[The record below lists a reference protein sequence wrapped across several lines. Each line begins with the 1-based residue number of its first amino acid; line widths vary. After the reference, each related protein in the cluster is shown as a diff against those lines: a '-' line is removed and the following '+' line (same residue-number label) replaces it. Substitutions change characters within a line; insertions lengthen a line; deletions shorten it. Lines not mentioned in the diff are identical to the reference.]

1 MAFNPS
7 SSFVMPLTE
16 GFDASTAGM
25 SAFDPG
31 KNAALTMELAGNAL
45 DARARFKSV
54 KEYSEALGRAQEYS
68 SRGSGIGGTLLKAGM
83 SFLNPIAGKVGDKF
97 ADAIFKS

>member
-7 SSFVMPLTE
+7 SSFVTPLTE

-31 KNAALTMELAGNAL
+31 KNAALEAQLVGDAL
-45 DARARFKSV
+45 RARGEFAGKR
-54 KEYSEALGRAQEYS
+54 EYADALRRARSYS
-68 SRGSGIGGTLLKAGM
+68 SGGGGFGGTLLKAGM
-83 SFLNPIAGKVGDKF
+83 SFLNPIAGKIGDKF
-97 ADAIFKS
+97 ADAIF